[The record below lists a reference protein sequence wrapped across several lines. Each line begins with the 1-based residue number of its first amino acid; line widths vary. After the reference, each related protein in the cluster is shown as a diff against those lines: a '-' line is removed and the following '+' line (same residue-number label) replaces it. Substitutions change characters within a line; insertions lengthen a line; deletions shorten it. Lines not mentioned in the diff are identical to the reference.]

1 MGETGVF
8 AAKRALCGRSDAIP
22 QHATSPPDSNG
33 EKNHRRPQET
43 GAAKPKE
50 ICESILTL
58 RAEFPAH
65 SAITCPVRGLKNHFA
80 TRAFV
85 EKRAGI
91 PRARRRAG
99 NNTCKCR
106 SVTQIFNGADL
117 FPKHSRAGKLKR
129 RIPPRPMRAKRCN
142 PATRDKPAR
151 LKWREK
157 PPPPARNRRSKAK
170 GNLRIHFNPAR
181 GISRAFRN
189 NLPRK
194 RLKKSLCYARLCR
207 EARRNPAGAP
217 TRGQQHLQMPFRNP
231 DFQRRRPFPQTFP
244 RGQTE
249 TADSPAPIRANP
261 Q

>member
-43 GAAKPKE
+43 GVAKPKE

-65 SAITCPVRGLKNHFA
+65 SAITCPVRGLK
-80 TRAFV
+80 
-85 EKRAGI
+85 
-91 PRARRRAG
+91 
-99 NNTCKCR
+99 
-106 SVTQIFNGADL
+106 
-117 FPKHSRAGKLKR
+117 
-129 RIPPRPMRAKRCN
+129 
-142 PATRDKPAR
+142 
-151 LKWREK
+151 
-157 PPPPARNRRSKAK
+157 
-170 GNLRIHFNPAR
+170 
-181 GISRAFRN
+181 
-189 NLPRK
+189 
-194 RLKKSLCYARLCR
+194 KSLRYARLCR

-244 RGQTE
+244 HGQTE
-249 TADSPAPIRANP
+249 TADSPAPIRRKPAIKHKKQAKPPRIFRAIAESRPRVFERNLAF
-261 Q
+261 

>member
-1 MGETGVF
+1 MQSCKTWKNF
-8 AAKRALCGRSDAIP
+8 APRAAKKSRKLLRAPHEFPP
-22 QHATSPPDSNG
+22 QISGGKSWAKRGFCRQTRPMRAKRCNPATRSPPDSNG

-106 SVTQIFNGADL
+106 SVTQIFNGAEL
-117 FPKHSRAGKLKR
+117 SPKNSRAGKLKR
-129 RIPPRPMRAKRCN
+129 RIPPRLSA
-142 PATRDKPAR
+142 
-151 LKWREK
+151 
-157 PPPPARNRRSKAK
+157 
-170 GNLRIHFNPAR
+170 
-181 GISRAFRN
+181 
-189 NLPRK
+189 
-194 RLKKSLCYARLCR
+194 
-207 EARRNPAGAP
+207 
-217 TRGQQHLQMPFRNP
+217 
-231 DFQRRRPFPQTFP
+231 
-244 RGQTE
+244 
-249 TADSPAPIRANP
+249 ANP

>member
-1 MGETGVF
+1 MRESNKNIP
-8 AAKRALCGRSDAIP
+8 AAKLFLKKFQRIRKQKILQSCK
-22 QHATSPPDSNG
+22 TW
-33 EKNHRRPQET
+33 KNFAPR
-43 GAAKPKE
+43 AAKK
-50 ICESILTL
+50 SRKLL
-58 RAEFPAH
+58 RAPHEFPPQISGGKSWAK
-65 SAITCPVRGLKNHFA
+65 RGF
-80 TRAFV
+80 
-85 EKRAGI
+85 
-91 PRARRRAG
+91 
-99 NNTCKCR
+99 CR
-106 SVTQIFNGADL
+106 QT
-117 FPKHSRAGKLKR
+117 
-129 RIPPRPMRAKRCN
+129 RPMRAKRCN

-194 RLKKSLCYARLCR
+194 RLKKSLRYARLCR

-244 RGQTE
+244 HGQTE
-249 TADSPAPIRANP
+249 TADSPAPIRRKPAIKHKKQAKPPRNFRAITESRP
-261 Q
+261 RVFERNLAF

>member
-43 GAAKPKE
+43 GVAKPKE

-65 SAITCPVRGLKNHFA
+65 SAITCPVRGLK
-80 TRAFV
+80 
-85 EKRAGI
+85 
-91 PRARRRAG
+91 
-99 NNTCKCR
+99 
-106 SVTQIFNGADL
+106 
-117 FPKHSRAGKLKR
+117 
-129 RIPPRPMRAKRCN
+129 
-142 PATRDKPAR
+142 
-151 LKWREK
+151 
-157 PPPPARNRRSKAK
+157 
-170 GNLRIHFNPAR
+170 
-181 GISRAFRN
+181 
-189 NLPRK
+189 
-194 RLKKSLCYARLCR
+194 KSLRYARLCR

-249 TADSPAPIRANP
+249 TADSPAPIRRKPAENFPRDCRIPPARFRAQSCVLKLAPSFSHRPVSPRRHSSPTGESANWRP
-261 Q
+261 LRPDAAR

>member
-117 FPKHSRAGKLKR
+117 SPKNSRAGKLKR
-129 RIPPRPMRAKRCN
+129 RIPPRLSA
-142 PATRDKPAR
+142 
-151 LKWREK
+151 
-157 PPPPARNRRSKAK
+157 
-170 GNLRIHFNPAR
+170 
-181 GISRAFRN
+181 
-189 NLPRK
+189 
-194 RLKKSLCYARLCR
+194 
-207 EARRNPAGAP
+207 
-217 TRGQQHLQMPFRNP
+217 
-231 DFQRRRPFPQTFP
+231 
-244 RGQTE
+244 
-249 TADSPAPIRANP
+249 ANP